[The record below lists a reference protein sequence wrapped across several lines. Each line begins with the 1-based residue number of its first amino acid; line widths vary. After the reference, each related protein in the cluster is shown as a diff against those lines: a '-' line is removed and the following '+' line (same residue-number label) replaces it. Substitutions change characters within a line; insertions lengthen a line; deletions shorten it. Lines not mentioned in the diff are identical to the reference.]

1 VLKKIKKEDT
11 NEKVRKTIFELF
23 TGFAKLY
30 GYPKSIGEVYALL
43 YLHEKPLSMD
53 EIMEE
58 LKMSKGNVSMS
69 LRKLEEMGFVKRVW
83 ISGRRKDYFTINKRF
98 SSFREILKRK
108 YELLDSACKSLEGT
122 DFERLSQLKRMRNV
136 CKKIMEVL
144 EKIEGEEE

>member
-1 VLKKIKKEDT
+1 MLKKIKEST
-11 NEKVRKTIFELF
+11 NERIRKTIFELF

-58 LKMSKGNVSMS
+58 LKMSKGNVSMC

-83 ISGRRKDYFTINKRF
+83 ISGRRRDYFTINKRF
-98 SSFREILKRK
+98 SSFREIIKKK
-108 YELLDSACKSLEGT
+108 YELLESACSSLEGT
-122 DFERLSQLKRMRNV
+122 GFKKLPQLKRMKKI
-136 CKKIMEVL
+136 CKKIIEAL
-144 EKIEGEEE
+144 EKIEGEEN